1 MPYLN
6 DYCHEGIYFEEC
18 YANSWRTDKGLVSI
32 LSGYPAFPITSVM
45 KIPEKSRK
53 LPSIARSM
61 AAAGYENS
69 FYYGGDINF
78 TNMRSY
84 VMGTGYQHIRWKADY
99 PSDAQRS
106 SKWGVRD
113 DIMFTSLL
121 TDIKQET
128 APYWMKTLMTLSSH
142 EPWDV
147 PTHHLNDEV
156 YNAFNYLDSCLH
168 SFIESLRKT
177 PTWSNTLV
185 VILPDHGYRYKGI
198 DETTRLYNHIPMLWL
213 GGAIVSP
220 RRITKICNQS
230 DLAAT
235 LLQQLQVSHED
246 FTFSRDVMSSTYTRQ
261 FAYHTYNNGVT
272 VIDSTGFVA
281 YDLDTQN
288 VTASEGSHTEQQLQL
303 ARALLQLT
311 SHDLKEK

>member
-1 MPYLN
+1 
-6 DYCHEGIYFEEC
+6 
-18 YANSWRTDKGLVSI
+18 
-32 LSGYPAFPITSVM
+32 
-45 KIPEKSRK
+45 
-53 LPSIARSM
+53 
-61 AAAGYENS
+61 
-69 FYYGGDINF
+69 
-78 TNMRSY
+78 
-84 VMGTGYQHIRWKADY
+84 
-99 PSDAQRS
+99 
-106 SKWGVRD
+106 
-113 DIMFTSLL
+113 
-121 TDIKQET
+121 
-128 APYWMKTLMTLSSH
+128 
-142 EPWDV
+142 
-147 PTHHLNDEV
+147 
-156 YNAFNYLDSCLH
+156 
-168 SFIESLRKT
+168 
-177 PTWSNTLV
+177 V

-220 RRITKICNQS
+220 RQITKICNQS